1 MREFKEDRLRNI
13 NLLLRFKATKSLR
26 YHLCKDSLLKEEIN
40 LAYKLKNS
48 SLILSQLLNTK
59 IMKKYSIIALFVGT
73 LCLYNSC
80 ATNPVTGKKQ
90 VVLMSEAQEIAM
102 GKEAD
107 PQIIA
112 QFGLYEDK
120 GLQEFITQKGKQ
132 MAAISHRPN
141 LDYQFR
147 IVDSDVLNAFAVP
160 GGYVY
165 FTRGIMAHFNNEAEF
180 AGVLGHEIGHIAA
193 RHSVEQQRN
202 QILGQIGLIAGVVLA
217 PDLAQF
223 AETASQG
230 LGLLL
235 LKFSRD
241 AERESDRL
249 GVEYSSK
256 IGYDAS
262 QMAGF
267 FQTLERKSGEG
278 GQELPGFLS
287 THPNPGD
294 RFVTV
299 GKLATEWKQKLNLSN
314 AQVNRN
320 TYLKRIEGLIY
331 GEDPKQGYLENS
343 VFYHPELK
351 FQFTIPAGWN
361 YQNTP
366 QQVQMAP
373 KDGKAMMMMTLA
385 KGNSLQE
392 AASGFLQQNNLQ
404 LLDSKD
410 VNVNGLRAMAMLAD
424 VKPQQGQQ
432 QQQQLRTVSYFI
444 QYGQLIYLLLGV
456 SGTPDFNNYLPYF
469 STAQQS
475 FRELTDP
482 AKLNKKPERVQL
494 KTVSGSSTLE
504 QAFRQHRVDT
514 KRLEEFAI
522 LNGMK
527 LTDRV
532 DQGTLIKVIEQ

>member
-1 MREFKEDRLRNI
+1 
-13 NLLLRFKATKSLR
+13 
-26 YHLCKDSLLKEEIN
+26 
-40 LAYKLKNS
+40 
-48 SLILSQLLNTK
+48 
-59 IMKKYSIIALFVGT
+59 
-73 LCLYNSC
+73 
-80 ATNPVTGKKQ
+80 
-90 VVLMSEAQEIAM
+90 MSEAQEIAM

-120 GLQEFITQKGKQ
+120 ALQAFITEKGKQ
-132 MAAISHRPN
+132 MAAISHRPQ

-147 IVDSDVLNAFAVP
+147 VVDSDVLNAFAVP

-180 AGVLGHEIGHIAA
+180 AGVLGHEIGHVAA

-202 QILGQIGLIAGVVLA
+202 AILGQIGIIAGVVLA

-256 IGYDAS
+256 IGYDATE
-262 QMAGF
+262 MAGF
-267 FQTLERKSGEG
+267 FRTLERKSTES
-278 GQELPGFLS
+278 GQGELPGFLS

-314 AQVNRN
+314 PQVNRN
-320 TYLKRIEGLIY
+320 TYLKRIEGLVY
-331 GEDPKQGYLENS
+331 GEDPKQGYLENG

-351 FQFTIPAGWN
+351 FQFTVPANWN

-366 QQVQMAP
+366 QQVQLAP
-373 KDGKAMMMMTLA
+373 KDGKALVMMTLA
-385 KGNSLQE
+385 KGSSLQE
-392 AASGFLQQNNLQ
+392 AANGFLQQNSLQ

-410 VNVNGLRAMAMLAD
+410 VNVNGLAALAVMAD

-432 QQQQLRTVSYFI
+432 QQQQPIRTVSYFI

-456 SGTPDFNNYLPYF
+456 AGTADFSNYLPF
-469 STAQQS
+469 FTDVQQS
-475 FRELTDP
+475 FRQLTDP
-482 AKLNKKPERVQL
+482 AKINKKPERVQL
-494 KTVSGSSTLE
+494 KTIRSSTTLE
-504 QAFRQHRVDT
+504 QALRDNRVEA
-514 KRLEEFAI
+514 KRLEEMAI

-527 LTDRV
+527 LNERLEA
-532 DQGTLIKVIEQ
+532 GTIIKVIERL